1 MLKCY
6 DCRGRQGRPRN
17 KTWLRAPYCGKG
29 ENVASLAHGI
39 VAAKRAQTIHQR
51 CDLCSKVRN
60 LIVPHRRNTSM
71 AARAIKAIASGEK
84 RQLPTST
91 AIVIP
96 ATAIGCIIE
105 GSRHVEG
112 PALLD

>member
-39 VAAKRAQTIHQR
+39 VAAKRAQAIHQR

-60 LIVPHRRNTSM
+60 SIRTPQAQHEHGSEGYQGDC
-71 AARAIKAIASGEK
+71 SGEK

-112 PALLD
+112 PGLLD

>member
-39 VAAKRAQTIHQR
+39 VAAKRAQAINISAATCAPKFAIR
-51 CDLCSKVRN
+51 F
-60 LIVPHRRNTSM
+60 VPHRRNTSM
-71 AARAIKAIASGEK
+71 AARAIKAIAPVRSAG
-84 RQLPTST
+84 ST
-91 AIVIP
+91 D
-96 ATAIGCIIE
+96 
-105 GSRHVEG
+105 R
-112 PALLD
+112 L